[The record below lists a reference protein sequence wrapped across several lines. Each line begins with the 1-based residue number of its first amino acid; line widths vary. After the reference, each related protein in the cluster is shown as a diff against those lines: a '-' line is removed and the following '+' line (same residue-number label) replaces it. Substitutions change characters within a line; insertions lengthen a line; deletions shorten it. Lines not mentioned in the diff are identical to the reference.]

1 MPPKLFAVCGTRPDG
16 IKMAPVILEL
26 NRSTDIQ
33 TLVIATGQHKQILQ
47 QVFDHFGVAAHE
59 NLDVMKH
66 GQSLSEMTASIL
78 NGLDALIQKHS
89 PQMIIA
95 QGDTT
100 TTFCAGLTAF
110 YRRIPFAHVEAGLR
124 TPTIDSPFPE
134 EFNRRAVGLFAKL
147 HFPPTSS
154 AAENL
159 LKEGAPNDSVLV
171 TGNTSIDALLKVTAH
186 LEPQPHT
193 TERVILVTTHRRE
206 NWGDPQRAIC
216 RAIAQILDKVLDTR
230 VILPMHP
237 NPIVREVLEGAFK
250 NNARVSLVEPPE
262 YGEFAK
268 LMRDAYLI
276 LTDSGGVQEEAPALG
291 KPVLVLREETER
303 PEGVAAGNALL
314 VGADEQK
321 IYNEAVRLLTDS
333 NAYSAMAK
341 ARNPYGDGKAAQRIV
356 ARIRKTLG
364 LSFEEISPFSG

>member
-1 MPPKLFAVCGTRPDG
+1 
-16 IKMAPVILEL
+16 
-26 NRSTDIQ
+26 
-33 TLVIATGQHKQILQ
+33 
-47 QVFDHFGVAAHE
+47 
-59 NLDVMKH
+59 MKH

-147 HFPPTSS
+147 HFPPTST

-159 LKEGAPNDSVLV
+159 LREGAPNDSVLV